1 MRPPTIRDVAE
12 RAGVSKSLVS
22 LVLRGSGPVRPEK
35 REAVLRAVRELGYR
49 PNAAARSLSEQR
61 SRTVGV
67 LLDDLRNPWFVE
79 LLDGLNAPLHAAG
92 LHMLLADA
100 RLNRRMGHDLAAPFL
115 DLGVDGLVVVGT
127 VPDAGALGALA
138 RRMPVVVA
146 GARETQPPGVDV
158 VAGDDERGARLATE
172 HLLGPGHRRIA
183 HLAGHG
189 AVGELRR
196 RGFEAAMREHG
207 AAPLV
212 EPGDLTEEGGYRG
225 TVRLLQ
231 PPRAAHGA
239 PRRQRHGC
247 GGRAVGGRRAGPA
260 GAAGPVGG
268 RVRQHQRLP
277 AAPLWLTTVDTSPH
291 EVGRRAARCLLDRFE
306 RPECAR
312 PDGEER
318 VQLAAPTLEI
328 RGRRPRPGRTC
339 ALQADGVRLAQRLV
353 HGPGRTVA
361 RAEST
366 AMSPGPTV
374 SVGPSATSIVAD
386 PLITTNSSS
395 ASVSVTTPGVIC
407 QIPRIC
413 RPSAD
418 STRPFR

>member
-61 SRTVGV
+61 TRTVGV

-100 RLNRRMGHDLAAPFL
+100 RLNRRMGHDLAEPFL

-146 GARETQPPGVDV
+146 GAREEQPPEVDV

-172 HLLGPGHRRIA
+172 HLLGLGHRRIA

-189 AVGELRR
+189 AVGALRR
-196 RGFEAAMREHG
+196 RGYEAAMRAHG
-207 AAPLV
+207 AQPLV

-225 TVRLLQ
+225 TVRLLSR
-231 PPRAAHGA
+231 PERPTALLAVNDMA
-239 PRRQRHGC
+239 
-247 GGRAVGGRRAGPA
+247 AVGALS
-260 GAAGPVGG
+260 AAGELGL
-268 RVRQHQRLP
+268 RVPRDLSVTGYDNTSISRLRHV
-277 AAPLWLTTVDTSPH
+277 WLTTVDTSPH
-291 EVGRRAARCLLDRFE
+291 EMGRRAARCLLDRFDA
-306 RPECAR
+306 PA
-312 PDGEER
+312 GEGR
-318 VQLAAPTLEI
+318 VQLAVPALEI
-328 RGRRPRPGRTC
+328 RGTTGPPG
-339 ALQADGVRLAQRLV
+339 DGLT
-353 HGPGRTVA
+353 G
-361 RAEST
+361 
-366 AMSPGPTV
+366 
-374 SVGPSATSIVAD
+374 
-386 PLITTNSSS
+386 
-395 ASVSVTTPGVIC
+395 
-407 QIPRIC
+407 
-413 RPSAD
+413 
-418 STRPFR
+418 